1 MAFVRERDRR
11 LDRLL
16 VLVDGVFAIALTL
29 LTFEL
34 RLPEGAS
41 HAEGR
46 ELLAA
51 LLATWPAVLSFLTSF
66 AFIALFWQANHQ
78 IFARVQGFDG
88 RLLWLVLALLAA
100 VAFLP
105 YPTAVI
111 GAHIA
116 DPVAWYFYYLSLLVA
131 SLLNAATW
139 WYSVR
144 AGLLEPGVSRQ
155 VVRHYN
161 RLRLGAPCACIVIM
175 GLMWLGIGRL
185 INPVL
190 LGYVAVLAYVVSAV
204 CGWSEPKSNV
214 PP

>member
-1 MAFVRERDRR
+1 VASERDPR

-34 RLPEGAS
+34 RLPESAA
-41 HAEGR
+41 HAQGR
-46 ELLAA
+46 A
-51 LLATWPAVLSFLTSF
+51 LLDALLGTWPAVMSFLTSF

-78 IFARVQGFDG
+78 IFTRVTGFDG
-88 RLLWLVLALLAA
+88 RLLWLVLALLAS

-105 YPTAVI
+105 FPTAVI
-111 GAHIA
+111 GQHIA
-116 DPVAWYFYYLSLLVA
+116 EPVAWYFYYLSLLVA
-131 SLLNAATW
+131 SLLNASTW

-144 AGLLEPGVSRQ
+144 AGLLAPGVSPQ

-161 RLRLGAPCACIVIM
+161 RLRLGAPLACVAIM
-175 GLMWLGIGRL
+175 LLTLLGVGRL

-204 CGWSEPKSNV
+204 TGRTEPQTRERR
-214 PP
+214 